1 MLQKFIIFKKQIN
14 IKKKKKKKNKLVKG
28 IKNFLGNKKTK
39 SKDMVV
45 NDIRIFLSMK
55 KGYYS
60 IEKNI

>member
-1 MLQKFIIFKKQIN
+1 MIAICKLLLKNKEIFKKKQT
-14 IKKKKKKKNKLVKG
+14 NKLVKG

>member
-1 MLQKFIIFKKQIN
+1 MIAICKLLLKNKEIFKKKQT
-14 IKKKKKKKNKLVKG
+14 NKLVKG

-60 IEKNI
+60 TEKNI